1 MPPPTTLALQRH
13 ESQLMGIPDRG
24 EQIVRDFLLTE
35 ARYEQLKAAKEA
47 REEAL
52 AYCTVSGMEVEYFS
66 LVPTAQGD
74 IVKLLSEETLR
85 NSTAAVQSLRSLEGG
100 GVVPHKVKAPR
111 GRVWSTETDNLIIRL
126 VEKYGPK
133 HWSQIAAH
141 VPGRSGKQCRER
153 WQHHLCPEIKKEA
166 WSQEEDM
173 ILIVAHRSYGNKW
186 AQIAKLLPGRTD
198 NGIKNRWNTT
208 LKRRLVQAG
217 ASKRLKTYDGE
228 PDLIALQAAVQESTQ
243 KTAAITMSAPMS
255 SHHAAHALA
264 AAAAMHPHAQQHH
277 GHALAAAALST
288 RMPPPLHV
296 PMQAAAA
303 PAGSMMPPF
312 KSA

>member
-1 MPPPTTLALQRH
+1 MLAIQRPR
-13 ESQLMGIPDRG
+13 EPQLMGIPDRG
-24 EQIVRDFLLTE
+24 EQIVRDFLIAE

-47 REEAL
+47 RDEAL
-52 AYCTVSGMEVEYFS
+52 SYCTVSGMEVEYFS

-111 GRVWSTETDNLIIRL
+111 GRVWSQETDNLIIRL

-217 ASKRLKTYDGE
+217 ANKRLKTYDGE
-228 PDLIALQAAVQESTQ
+228 PDLIALQAAAEQQRTQQQQES
-243 KTAAITMSAPMS
+243 ITSSAGASALMLTNN
-255 SHHAAHALA
+255 AAHALA
-264 AAAAMHPHAQQHH
+264 AAAA
-277 GHALAAAALST
+277 
-288 RMPPPLHV
+288 RMPPAV
-296 PMQAAAA
+296 KMQPVAEMQV

-312 KSA
+312 RSG